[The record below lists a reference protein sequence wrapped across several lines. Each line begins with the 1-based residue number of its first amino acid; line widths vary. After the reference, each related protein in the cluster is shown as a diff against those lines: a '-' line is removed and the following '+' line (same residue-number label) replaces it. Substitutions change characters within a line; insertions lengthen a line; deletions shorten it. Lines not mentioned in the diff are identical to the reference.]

1 MKKRLK
7 NNESHWGLV
16 HQKNTAF
23 QSFILFIARQ
33 EKKKIYTGKPKARDV
48 FLEGKNVPLHR
59 KHLDVLF
66 YYNFDSDILSSE
78 KSSTILHIAQL
89 NKQKKNPIFT

>member
-1 MKKRLK
+1 MGFSSPEKHRIPKF
-7 NNESHWGLV
+7 H
-16 HQKNTAF
+16 
-23 QSFILFIARQ
+23 FIYCPAG
-33 EKKKIYTGKPKARDV
+33 EKKYILEKPKARDV

-89 NKQKKNPIFT
+89 NKQKKSIFT